1 MIKIINRRAFEY
13 FNKHVEGFN
22 VSDSNGT
29 YTNGQWWYGSNPIK
43 NYNWDLS
50 YTDPAN
56 QAALKAG
63 RVRVSWYDWLMSP
76 LTFTGSIGGFL
87 IPGIINS
94 ITLK

>member
-1 MIKIINRRAFEY
+1 MIKIINHRAFEY
-13 FNKHVEGFN
+13 FNKHIPNYSG
-22 VSDSNGT
+22 
-29 YTNGQWWYGSNPIK
+29 WYGSNPIK

-63 RVRVSWYDWLMSP
+63 RVRLSWYDWLMSP

-87 IPGIINS
+87 IPGVVNS